1 MPQTSFPKK
10 EEEILAFW
18 QEKKIFEQ
26 TLTQTAPK
34 GDFVFYDGPPFATGL
49 PHYGHIIAGTIKDVI
64 PRYKTMQ
71 GFRVQ
76 RRWGWDCHGLPIE
89 NLIEKEKGFE
99 TKKDIEADIAGFN
112 KACRDSV
119 LRYREEWKTSVART
133 GRLVDMEHDYKTMDN
148 RYIEVIWWIFKELW
162 KEGLIYEGYKS
173 MHLCPRC
180 ETTLSNFEVTL
191 GYKEVKDLGV
201 TVKFRITNY
210 ELRITN
216 IPKGADVY
224 MLAWT
229 TTGWTLP
236 GNMALAVGKDIE
248 YVAMKTQ
255 SSKLKVQNYN
265 SKLKIGGEYYIVARE
280 RVKEIFTEEEC
291 EVIAI
296 VKGSNFI
303 GLEYERLFDFSRE
316 QIKNDPNFKNA
327 FKVYAGD
334 FVSTEEGTGIVHIAP
349 GFGEDDYQL
358 SLKEQLP
365 FLQHVNHDGTFKS
378 SWRGC

>member
-162 KEGLIYEGYKS
+162 KEGLIYEG
-173 MHLCPRC
+173 
-180 ETTLSNFEVTL
+180 
-191 GYKEVKDLGV
+191 
-201 TVKFRITNY
+201 
-210 ELRITN
+210 
-216 IPKGADVY
+216 
-224 MLAWT
+224 
-229 TTGWTLP
+229 
-236 GNMALAVGKDIE
+236 
-248 YVAMKTQ
+248 
-255 SSKLKVQNYN
+255 
-265 SKLKIGGEYYIVARE
+265 
-280 RVKEIFTEEEC
+280 
-291 EVIAI
+291 
-296 VKGSNFI
+296 
-303 GLEYERLFDFSRE
+303 
-316 QIKNDPNFKNA
+316 
-327 FKVYAGD
+327 
-334 FVSTEEGTGIVHIAP
+334 
-349 GFGEDDYQL
+349 
-358 SLKEQLP
+358 
-365 FLQHVNHDGTFKS
+365 
-378 SWRGC
+378 

>member
-1 MPQTSFPKK
+1 
-10 EEEILAFW
+10 
-18 QEKKIFEQ
+18 
-26 TLTQTAPK
+26 
-34 GDFVFYDGPPFATGL
+34 
-49 PHYGHIIAGTIKDVI
+49 
-64 PRYKTMQ
+64 
-71 GFRVQ
+71 
-76 RRWGWDCHGLPIE
+76 
-89 NLIEKEKGFE
+89 
-99 TKKDIEADIAGFN
+99 
-112 KACRDSV
+112 
-119 LRYREEWKTSVART
+119 
-133 GRLVDMEHDYKTMDN
+133 
-148 RYIEVIWWIFKELW
+148 
-162 KEGLIYEGYKS
+162 
-173 MHLCPRC
+173 
-180 ETTLSNFEVTL
+180 
-191 GYKEVKDLGV
+191 
-201 TVKFRITNY
+201 
-210 ELRITN
+210 
-216 IPKGADVY
+216 

-349 GFGEDDYQL
+349 GFGEDDHQL

-365 FLQHVNHDGTFKS
+365 F
-378 SWRGC
+378 